1 MPGRPY
7 RGLGTIIT
15 ACLLAGTGVT
25 VGVLPAQAAA
35 HIATCA
41 PKIVTHVTA
50 PGVGNITLAKAAG
63 AGHVTLM
70 ETSSAA
76 LQVRGVAP
84 VSKWKVTI
92 VTADGAKV
100 HVTFDRMSSTHSI
113 RFYARMDS
121 AGTRIT
127 VITVACT

>member
-1 MPGRPY
+1 MLGRPY

-15 ACLLAGTGVT
+15 AGLLASTGAAVS
-25 VGVLPAQAAA
+25 VQPAQAATRTA
-35 HIATCA
+35 VCA
-41 PKIVTHVTA
+41 PKIITHVSA
-50 PGVGNITLAKAAG
+50 PGVGNSTLVKAAS
-63 AGHVTLM
+63 AGHVNLM
-70 ETSSAA
+70 EKTSAS

-84 VSKWKVTI
+84 VSQWKVTI

-100 HVTFDRMSSTHSI
+100 HVTFDRVLSTHSI
-113 RFYARMDS
+113 RFYARMNS